1 MTEDMFQSLLVF
13 LGLMALLGTVAKI
26 TMTLIHRRRPELPKS
41 SVSLD
46 DISRQIAALQHSV
59 DATAI
64 EVERLGES
72 QRFTTKLLA
81 ERGVPEAVASDRD
94 SVPDAGRRR

>member
-1 MTEDMFQSLLVF
+1 MTEDMLSMILVF

-26 TMTLIHRRRPELPKS
+26 TLSFINRRRPMAPGS

-46 DISRQIAALQHSV
+46 EIARQIAVLQQTV
-59 DATAI
+59 DATAV
-64 EVERLGES
+64 EVERLGEG

-81 ERGVPEAVASDRD
+81 ERAEPAHARLDQPGNPRAH
-94 SVPDAGRRR
+94 

>member
-1 MTEDMFQSLLVF
+1 MSENMFSMSLVF
-13 LGLMALLGTVAKI
+13 LGLMALLFTIGKI
-26 TMTLIHRRRPELPKS
+26 AASIINRRRPELPRP
-41 SVSLD
+41 SVPLD
-46 DISRQIAALQHSV
+46 EISRQLAVLQQTV

-81 ERGVPEAVASDRD
+81 ERADAASSPLGPGARP
-94 SVPDAGRRR
+94 S

>member
-1 MTEDMFQSLLVF
+1 MSENMFSMSLVF
-13 LGLMALLGTVAKI
+13 LGLMALLFTIGKI
-26 TMTLIHRRRPELPKS
+26 AVSLINRRRPELPRQ
-41 SVSLD
+41 SVPLD
-46 DISRQIAALQHSV
+46 EISRQLAVLQQTV

-81 ERGVPEAVASDRD
+81 ERVDAASSPLGPGARPP
-94 SVPDAGRRR
+94 S